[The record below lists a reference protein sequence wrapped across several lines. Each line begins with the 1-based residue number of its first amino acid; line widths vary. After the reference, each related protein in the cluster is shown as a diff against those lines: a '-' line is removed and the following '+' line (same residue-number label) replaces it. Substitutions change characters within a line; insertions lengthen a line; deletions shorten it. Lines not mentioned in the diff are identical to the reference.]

1 MTRDSTHDS
10 SGGIGHSI
18 TCRSVNH
25 NDVKRKGHGI
35 CQESSDKLINSQV
48 MLETG
53 SAGSLSEV
61 MEEIIDLDAGLVTQ
75 YDSSG

>member
-1 MTRDSTHDS
+1 ML
-10 SGGIGHSI
+10 I
-18 TCRSVNH
+18 TCLTVNRSMD

-35 CQESSDKLINSQV
+35 CQESSDKHINSQV

-53 SAGSLSEV
+53 SDGSLSEV
-61 MEEIIDLDAGLVTQ
+61 MEEIIDLDDGKDAGLVTQ